1 MMTTILSVSTLLFI
15 FIILFLNYFL
25 KYNNLRKEVSV
36 IILKLKSPLRDG
48 YYKQSL
54 SAKNDTI
61 KFESIIYIKEID
73 RYTNGESKIII
84 DKIDYGIND
93 NKVSHS
99 SIDEFINGYFKS
111 VVKTSD
117 ITWLESEQNIKAQRK
132 EKLERLKEITK

>member
-1 MMTTILSVSTLLFI
+1 MTTILSVSTLLFI